1 MSQNRDDLPYFPY
14 YASNIIADKRYRLM
28 SMQERAVWISI
39 YTECWPNG
47 AVPADPESLA
57 KYLGFPVEQVK
68 TGLTENV
75 LSFFKAINGEL
86 ISPQL
91 EEYWGKQTKR
101 RHKQSEGGKKGV
113 KAKRDKALSAQGQ
126 PSGTPQGQP
135 IGEPEGTPQ
144 GSLNTLK
151 SNSIKS
157 NSVFKEVNSDDPWL
171 KEYDAASNETI
182 VPARVRGTV

>member
-28 SMQERAVWISI
+28 SVQERAIWISI

-57 KYLGFPVEQVK
+57 KYLGFPVEEVIA
-68 TGLTENV
+68 GLTERV
-75 LSFFKAINGEL
+75 LSFFKEVKGEL

-91 EEYWGKQTKR
+91 EDYWGKQMKLR
-101 RHKQSEGGKKGV
+101 SKKSEGGKKG
-113 KAKRDKALSAQGQ
+113 AKRRWDKDSNDMPQ
-126 PSGTPQGQP
+126 PKGTPIAQP
-135 IGEPEGTPQ
+135 IGRPM

-151 SNSIKS
+151 SNTLKS
-157 NSVFKEVNSDDPWL
+157 NSVFKEEEIDDPWL
-171 KEYDAASNETI
+171 AGYDSESNQAE
-182 VPARVRGTV
+182 VLV